1 MSFIISQR
9 ETDNY
14 EWKDRCKYEKISV
27 FIHISLDGFF
37 AGSNDEIDWF
47 KIIKKDPEWEKHT
60 YRESH
65 PGSTL
70 LFGATTYKMMKS
82 YWLTD
87 AAIQSDPHMT
97 KVMNESPK
105 IVISKTL
112 NGVKDEGNWKN
123 VTIIRDLNHDTI
135 TKLKEGEW
143 GWYWSRNHIGKQEHY
158 ITACQHGFN

>member
-1 MSFIISQR
+1 LSFIISQR

-87 AAIQSDPHMT
+87 AAIQSDPHMA

-143 GWYWSRNHIGKQEHY
+143 GGTGVVTILGSRSI
-158 ITACQHGFN
+158 I